1 LPLSRPDFGSA
12 AVPAALLSAAL
23 LFGLFTLGDLP
34 FLPWVPALIIPAAA
48 LTLLARIVCVD
59 TVDLFP
65 LNHAA
70 YRNLVGRSDR
80 IYLLLDARAQ
90 RIRYAGA
97 RAHEYFNGTVAG
109 RRQNGSS
116 WMEYFLPND
125 RETLAAALERIRAG
139 EESLVNELRVNRP
152 DGGTAWLST
161 RIEAIRGKT
170 GRLRRIAVICQDVSA
185 MRDSQLKLVQ
195 AREYEVEVGAR
206 IQQSLLL
213 GKPEASYAGMQI
225 GSFTLPSQKIDGDF
239 VDFFLSRSS
248 DETDFVLGDVMGK
261 GVPAALLG
269 AAARTELMKSRFR
282 AGEKDSSRAPR
293 LSTVLKEAET
303 SLAGELQKLN
313 SFVTLIYA
321 RISRTARLLQ
331 FIDCGHTSMIHY
343 DSLGGHCWRLKGAN
357 MPLGFTGSQEFQEY
371 SVGLAEGD
379 IIFVYS
385 DGITEA
391 GNSEGELFGEERL
404 MHLIRSSATLDT
416 EALLQ
421 KIKMITFAYCAGSF
435 SDDVTGIAIKI
446 TPEENQTPVRIRS
459 ATFPQRIGAVREMR
473 DFIMREIK
481 SGMGSKLAADDLYD
495 IEIASGE
502 AAANILRHQKNEPAE
517 KLTVLLRVSPS
528 WISVSIEYEG
538 EDYNWQEIPNPDV
551 ASYQEGGYGLFLM
564 STAMDSVV
572 LEHGEGDRRR
582 LVMLKYLR
590 EQIHENP
597 AD

>member
-1 LPLSRPDFGSA
+1 VILFAASLFGIFILGSLPL
-12 AVPAALLSAAL
+12 LL
-23 LFGLFTLGDLP
+23 
-34 FLPWVPALIIPAAA
+34 WIPALFLPAAA
-48 LTLLARIVCVD
+48 LMLLIKFVSYD
-59 TVDLFP
+59 LIDLFP

-97 RAHEYFNGTVAG
+97 RAHDYFNGTVED
-109 RRQNGSS
+109 RRRGGSG
-116 WMEYFLPND
+116 WMDYFLPDD

-170 GRLRRIAVICQDVSA
+170 GRLRRIAVICRDVSA

-213 GKPEASYAGMQI
+213 GKPEASYRGMQI
-225 GSFTLPSQKIDGDF
+225 GAFTLPSQKIDGDF
-239 VDFFLSRSS
+239 VDFFLSRSG

-269 AAARTELMKSRFR
+269 AAARTALMKSRFR
-282 AGEKDSSRAPR
+282 AGEKGGSRAPQ
-293 LSTVLKEAET
+293 LTTVLKEAET

-321 RISRTARLLQ
+321 RISRAAKLLQ

-357 MPLGFTGSQEFQEY
+357 MPLGFTGSQEFRAY
-371 SVGLAEGD
+371 SVGLSEGD

-404 MHLIRSSATLDT
+404 MHLVRSSAALNT
-416 EALLQ
+416 EELLQ
-421 KIKMITFAYCAGSF
+421 KIKMITFAYCAGAF

-446 TPEENQTPVRIRS
+446 TPEEDQSPVRIRS
-459 ATFPQRIGAVREMR
+459 ATFPQRMEAVRQMR
-473 DFIMREIK
+473 DFIMKELE
-481 SGMGSKLAADDLYD
+481 SDTGSKLAADDLYD

-502 AAANILRHQKNEPAE
+502 AAANIMRHQKKEPEE

-528 WISVSIEYEG
+528 WISISIEYEG
-538 EDYNWQEIPNPDV
+538 EDYNWQEIPDPDV
-551 ASYQEGGYGLFLM
+551 ASYQEGGYGLYLM

-590 EQIHENP
+590 ERMHENP